1 MDGPDVPFQ
10 LGEFE
15 LQLHFRSRRENK
27 DSCKHQCLLDSSVSE
42 MFPLSLEKNITSKCS
57 NIIQP
62 LLSNDVSTSVNQST
76 SIKEVLDDQFTWSAH
91 EKLISK
97 NWLHADLY
105 KLHPYPSVSFSI
117 QPKQSLDVPLKHS
130 WCCPSQCEHGTNSLN
145 KWRHMIW
152 KIELRVIDKV
162 LTKFCISS

>member
-1 MDGPDVPFQ
+1 LGAKIRPKAEILNILKPKKEMDGPDVPFQ

-42 MFPLSLEKNITSKCS
+42 MFPLSPEKNITSKCS

-91 EKLISK
+91 E
-97 NWLHADLY
+97 N
-105 KLHPYPSVSFSI
+105 
-117 QPKQSLDVPLKHS
+117 
-130 WCCPSQCEHGTNSLN
+130 
-145 KWRHMIW
+145 
-152 KIELRVIDKV
+152 
-162 LTKFCISS
+162 